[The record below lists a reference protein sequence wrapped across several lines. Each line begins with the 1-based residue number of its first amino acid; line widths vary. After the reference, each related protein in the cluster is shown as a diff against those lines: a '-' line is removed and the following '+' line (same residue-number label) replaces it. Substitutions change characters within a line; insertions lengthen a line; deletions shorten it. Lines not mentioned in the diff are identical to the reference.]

1 MMTGRRNQLQEKYED
16 ALFALM
22 MDDYLRQQGQ
32 QAFDENERLKES
44 NEIEISQNIDKRI
57 RNQIKRLS
65 HVTSRKHSGKS
76 IAVIA
81 KRVGIV
87 LCAAVILT
95 MTAFAAFP
103 ELKIGVMNWWVQ
115 ITDEFID
122 FHFKESN
129 SNDMIEDPED
139 ESIAQS
145 DGFTVSWI
153 PDGFTLESET
163 ILPDFVTEYKYISTD
178 DSYFYVMKV
187 VGDGTTF
194 SIDTEDAE
202 MRNIKMHGKDAI
214 FTKKGGEITITWEEP
229 EQAALM
235 RVVAVGISEEELMK
249 IAEGV
254 QLI

>member
-1 MMTGRRNQLQEKYED
+1 
-16 ALFALM
+16 
-22 MDDYLRQQGQ
+22 
-32 QAFDENERLKES
+32 
-44 NEIEISQNIDKRI
+44 
-57 RNQIKRLS
+57 
-65 HVTSRKHSGKS
+65 
-76 IAVIA
+76 
-81 KRVGIV
+81 
-87 LCAAVILT
+87 
-95 MTAFAAFP
+95 
-103 ELKIGVMNWWVQ
+103 
-115 ITDEFID
+115 
-122 FHFKESN
+122 
-129 SNDMIEDPED
+129 MIEDPED
-139 ESIAQS
+139 ESITQS

-153 PDGFTLESET
+153 PDGFILESET

-187 VGDGTTF
+187 IGDGTTF